1 MNLPNW
7 TDKEKKN
14 IKLECKELMEL
25 RCDPDNEQGSIV
37 VGGGILTSGRDRAD
51 DSPSFGA

>member
-7 TDKEKKN
+7 NDKEKKN

-37 VGGGILTSGRDRAD
+37 VVGGILTSGRDRAD